1 MTHDVIII
9 GSGAGGA
16 AAAYVLAHAGLD
28 VLLIER
34 GPVLPRDGSTLD
46 VPTVAGE
53 GRFLSKEVWQDAR
66 GRPIVPQERFNL
78 GGKTKWYGAALLRF
92 SPHEFAADPAH
103 ACRAWPIGY
112 DDLEPYYAQAE
123 KLLGVRHFAVE
134 PELAAIIGK
143 LKRRNDGWRTEP
155 LPMGLAANIL
165 DHPEEGR
172 RFDGFASVKELKA
185 DAEVSLL
192 KRARHLPNLKVLTDT
207 KVTSLAPEPLN
218 ARRVKGVLLEDGS
231 TVRAPRIVLAAGTLH
246 SPRLLQEYVESTRL
260 AHELPCTANIGRN
273 YKFHVLTAIL
283 ALSPGRKS
291 DLLRKTTLFLH
302 DACPHSSVQPF
313 GFDGEQLAVEG
324 PAYLPAP
331 LARSIGDRVYGF
343 FLQTEDGSHAD
354 NRIMGGNQIP
364 PRLDYD
370 LARLPAARA
379 EHARLVRMLKG
390 DLLRSG
396 MVPLTQSIPVT
407 GTAHAC
413 GTLIAGTDPR
423 DSVVAADGRVHG
435 IENLYVVDGSVLPR
449 SSRANPALTIFAWSM
464 RVADKMSGGQSLVN
478 ASNNKSSASS
488 RSMHHE
494 HARSA

>member
-1 MTHDVIII
+1 THDVIII
-9 GSGAGGA
+9 GSGAGGT

-46 VPTVAGE
+46 VPIVAGE
-53 GRFLSKEVWQDAR
+53 GRFVSKERWHDR
-66 GRPIVPQERFNL
+66 HGSTIVPQERFNL

-92 SPHEFAADPAH
+92 SPHEFAADAAH
-103 ACRAWPIGY
+103 GCRAWPIGY
-112 DDLEPYYAQAE
+112 DDLAPYYAQAE
-123 KLLGVRHFAVE
+123 KLLGVRTFAVE
-134 PELAAIIGK
+134 RELEAIIAK
-143 LKRRNDGWRTEP
+143 LKRRGWRTEP
-155 LPMGLAANIL
+155 LPMGLAANSL
-165 DHPEEGR
+165 DHPEEAK
-172 RFDGFASVKELKA
+172 RFDGFASVKQLKS
-185 DAEVSLL
+185 DGEVSFLQ
-192 KRARHLPNLKVLTDT
+192 RARHLPNLKVLTDT
-207 KVTSLAPEPLN
+207 KVASLVPEPLN
-218 ARRVKGVLLEDGS
+218 ARRVNGVLLEDGS
-231 TVRAPRIVLAAGTLH
+231 TVRAPRIVLAAGSLH
-246 SPRLLQEYVESTRL
+246 SPRLLQEYFESTRL
-260 AHELPCTANIGRN
+260 VHELACTANIGRN

-283 ALSPGRKS
+283 GFSPGRKS

-324 PAYLPAP
+324 PAYMPAP
-331 LARSIGDRVYGF
+331 LARFIGNRVYGF

-354 NRIMGGNQIP
+354 NRIIGGNRVP
-364 PRLDYD
+364 PCLDYD

-379 EHARLVRMLKG
+379 EHARLVRMLQG

-413 GTLIAGTDPR
+413 GTLVAGIDPR

-435 IENLYVVDGSVLPR
+435 IENLFVVDGSVLPR

-464 RVADKMSGGQSLVN
+464 RVADRMSGGQVLAN
-478 ASNNKSSASS
+478 ASDDKVSAAP
-488 RSMHHE
+488 RRTDHE
-494 HARSA
+494 HAHSA